1 MRQEWHVYCC
11 RSAPCARP
19 HLMHPLPA
27 CDGPATA
34 SKLARTIVQPASC
47 GGRHRWISLNRSSAR
62 TSTDNQ
68 LLIQT
73 LTPSP
78 RTPLLTLAKRIA
90 EAGCNLAD
98 ARVATIGPDTSLTL
112 LATGAWDAVA
122 KLESALTKLA
132 RDEDLRLVHYRT
144 GPREH
149 HSHLLPY
156 LIEVISADRPGILVK
171 IIDFFDRRDIVIEQ
185 LSSLRYQAMQTG
197 AEMFQAQITIGI
209 PAATHIAA
217 LRDDFLEFCDGLNL
231 DAIMDP
237 VKF

>member
-1 MRQEWHVYCC
+1 M
-11 RSAPCARP
+11 
-19 HLMHPLPA
+19 
-27 CDGPATA
+27 
-34 SKLARTIVQPASC
+34 
-47 GGRHRWISLNRSSAR
+47 SLNRSSAR
-62 TSTDNQ
+62 TSSDNQ

-98 ARVATIGPDTSLTL
+98 ARVATLGPDTSLTL

-122 KLESALTKLA
+122 KLETALSKLA